1 MKETLNN
8 VHLQFRRSQVN
19 ASDPFKIDQNK
30 TVLRD
35 GEPFID
41 LYTRKVYVGQGG
53 AQLNSLPSIVAA
65 AYNGLYVANCKYVN
79 NQYEITLQNPEVI
92 TDINLPICLLCSF
105 DSDYISGKAFKVKYK
120 RNYLA
125 NSVSDILIDSANA
138 LTTSAKQ
145 LKDKTFVADT
155 INICYLDISKK
166 RLFFPLST
174 AEEEQPKK
182 LGTPTIALSGNIL
195 TISSIDT
202 ATEEI
207 VLYAAGSTTYSK
219 VYTKVST
226 IDLSTVVSQEGTYTI
241 TVLCRADGYINSDS
255 SNPVDYT
262 VTKPITKLSTPM
274 LSISGSV
281 ITISNVDSNAT
292 NTVVTMFVNNISTYS
307 KEISKSQTSLD
318 LTSFSPSVNHYTIS
332 AYVKASGYA
341 DSDVSNSVS
350 YTQRGKLATPVIE
363 IVGDPVESKV
373 YSLLIGTSES
383 LPTSGYD
390 TGTFAIKEDNDSN
403 TVYINVG
410 DTSSTTWQQLK
421 TTWKE

>member
-1 MKETLNN
+1 
-8 VHLQFRRSQVN
+8 
-19 ASDPFKIDQNK
+19 
-30 TVLRD
+30 
-35 GEPFID
+35 
-41 LYTRKVYVGQGG
+41 
-53 AQLNSLPSIVAA
+53 
-65 AYNGLYVANCKYVN
+65 
-79 NQYEITLQNPEVI
+79 
-92 TDINLPICLLCSF
+92 
-105 DSDYISGKAFKVKYK
+105 
-120 RNYLA
+120 
-125 NSVSDILIDSANA
+125 
-138 LTTSAKQ
+138 
-145 LKDKTFVADT
+145 
-155 INICYLDISKK
+155 
-166 RLFFPLST
+166 
-174 AEEEQPKK
+174 
-182 LGTPTIALSGNIL
+182 
-195 TISSIDT
+195 
-202 ATEEI
+202 
-207 VLYAAGSTTYSK
+207 
-219 VYTKVST
+219 
-226 IDLSTVVSQEGTYTI
+226 
-241 TVLCRADGYINSDS
+241 
-255 SNPVDYT
+255 
-262 VTKPITKLSTPM
+262 M

-410 DTSSTTWQQLK
+410 DTSSTTW
-421 TTWKE
+421 